1 VPLPVSRSL
10 LVNLMGLAVGL
21 LVAITVIGLVA
32 LWPHGKL
39 GGTALGLIHTEGATV
54 EAVRQ
59 VPCGQ
64 LGAHG
69 CRHVDIKV
77 TSGPRKGLRTSFT
90 VVGEIK
96 VLALAPGDHIRVY
109 PNKLPP
115 GARTLPGQK
124 LGPYN
129 FSDFDRG
136 GAMFWLAIAFA
147 ALLLFTARLR
157 GLRALAGLGLSL
169 LIIVAFVIPAILH
182 GKPPVEVALVGAL
195 AVILVTMPLTYGFG
209 PKMIA
214 ALVGTALSLFAAAAL
229 ADVAARFAHLS
240 GASSDEALY
249 IASTQSSVSLRGL
262 LVAGMVIGALGV
274 LIDLT
279 VSQSST
285 VLALRRANPALG
297 FAGLFREAIDVGHDH
312 ISATVNTLVLAYA
325 GAALPVLLIFSIGHT
340 SFTDA
345 VNGEAVAQEVIASL
359 VGSIGLILSMP
370 LTTAL
375 AALLAE
381 RMSPAALSHEHSHA
395 H

>member
-1 VPLPVSRSL
+1 MPVPLSRSL
-10 LVNLMGLAVGL
+10 LVNVMGLAVAL
-21 LVAITVIGLVA
+21 LAAVAAIGLVE

-39 GGTALGLIHTEGATV
+39 GGSKLGLVHTESATV
-54 EAVRQ
+54 ESVRAVK
-59 VPCGQ
+59 CG
-64 LGAHG
+64 LPGATG
-69 CRHVDIKV
+69 CRRVDIEV
-77 TSGPRKGLRTSFT
+77 TSGPKKGLHTSFSFVGGAT
-90 VVGEIK
+90 VI
-96 VLALAPGDHIRVY
+96 ALQPGDHIRVY
-109 PNKLPP
+109 PNSLPA
-115 GARTLPGQK
+115 GAATVPGQK

-129 FSDFDRG
+129 FSDFDRR
-136 GAMFWLAIAFA
+136 GAIFWIGIAFV

-157 GLRALAGLGLSL
+157 GLRALVGLVLSL
-169 LIIVAFVIPAILH
+169 AIIVWFVIPAILH
-182 GKPPVEVALVGAL
+182 GRHPVEVALVGAL
-195 AVILVTMPLTYGFG
+195 AVMLVTMPLTYGFG
-209 PKMIA
+209 PKMTS

-229 ADVAARFAHLS
+229 ANAAAKLAHLT
-240 GASSDEALY
+240 GASSEEAVY
-249 IASTQSSVSLRGL
+249 IASTQTSLSLRGL

-285 VLALRRANPALG
+285 VLALRRANPSLG
-297 FAGLFREAIDVGHDH
+297 FTGLFREAIDVGHDH

-345 VNGEAVAQEVIASL
+345 INGEAVAAEVIASL

-381 RMSPAALSHEHSHA
+381 RMSPAALAHEHVHA